1 MTSLTTALGRGD
13 RDWDGL
19 QFRAIFAI
27 CLPAC
32 LFAAASR
39 RLTPAFW
46 RAALGGRQGLLTEA
60 WEAAGTTA
68 RFALAG

>member
-1 MTSLTTALGRGD
+1 MTFMTANDRAG
-13 RDWDGL
+13 RDWDSL

-27 CLPAC
+27 CYPAC

-39 RLTPAFW
+39 RLRPNFW
-46 RAALGGRQGLLTEA
+46 QNASSRRRLFAEA
-60 WEAAGTTA
+60 GQAAGTTA

>member
-1 MTSLTTALGRGD
+1 MTFMNATDRAG
-13 RDWDGL
+13 RDWDSL

-32 LFAAASR
+32 VCAAASR
-39 RLTPAFW
+39 RLTPNFW
-46 RAALGGRQGLLTEA
+46 QGASVRRPMLVEA
-60 WEAAGTTA
+60 WKAAGTTA